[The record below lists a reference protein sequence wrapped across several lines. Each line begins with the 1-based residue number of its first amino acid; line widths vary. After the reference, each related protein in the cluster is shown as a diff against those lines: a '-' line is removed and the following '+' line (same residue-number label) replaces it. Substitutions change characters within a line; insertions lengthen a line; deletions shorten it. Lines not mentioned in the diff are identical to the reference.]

1 MTTRAGRA
9 FKTLHDRIERLEG
22 INKDLLDACK
32 EALPSLQV
40 ITPNPWH
47 DLALKKIQQVI
58 AKAEGR
64 GKGNGM

>member
-9 FKTLHDRIERLEG
+9 FKTLHDRIETLEA
-22 INKDLLDACK
+22 INKDLLEACK

-40 ITPNPWH
+40 MTPNPWH
-47 DLALKKIQQVI
+47 DFALKKIRQAI
-58 AKAEGR
+58 AKAEG